1 MPGASAALEGPP
13 NKWSAQGSDL
23 TASET
28 PKCGLGDASVQRPG
42 RLHHCDPFTSMLRH
56 RVLSAAVL
64 IPLVLGLAYLGGI
77 WFLGLVL
84 VVLMLAGH
92 EYVSL
97 LRRGGES
104 PSQILVLTT
113 IGLLVLDAYSPQTEL
128 LRPSLSVLVLGTLA
142 WAVVRY
148 ERGRAGAVAD
158 WAWTAAGGLYLGWTG
173 AHFVLLRNIGLQP
186 RELGLAPVQGDG
198 LWWLVLAL
206 SATWL
211 TDTGAYFVGRA
222 YGRHKMAP
230 KVSPHKSWEG
240 LGAGIVLGTVGG
252 AVVAVLIRAIA
263 AAWGQTVHFG
273 VWDGLALGALISVL
287 SPLGDLGESLVKR
300 HVGAKDSSLLLP
312 GHGGMFDRIDSLL
325 WAAVIAYYYATR
337 IAGA

>member
-1 MPGASAALEGPP
+1 
-13 NKWSAQGSDL
+13 
-23 TASET
+23 
-28 PKCGLGDASVQRPG
+28 
-42 RLHHCDPFTSMLRH
+42 MLRH
-56 RVLSAAVL
+56 RVFSAAVL
-64 IPLVLGLAYLGGI
+64 IPLVLGLTCLGGI

-84 VVLMLAGH
+84 VVLTLAGH
-92 EYVSL
+92 EYVGL
-97 LRRGGES
+97 LRRSGES
-104 PSQILVLTT
+104 PSPVFVIAT
-113 IGLLVLDAYSPQTEL
+113 IGLFVLDAYSPRTGL
-128 LRPSLSVLVLGTLA
+128 LRPGLSVSVLGMLA

-148 ERGRAGAVAD
+148 ERGRAGAAAD

-173 AHFVLLRNIGLQP
+173 AHFVLLRNIGMPLH
-186 RELGLAPVQGDG
+186 GLVLSPVQGDG
-198 LWWLVLAL
+198 LWWTVLAL
-206 SATWL
+206 SIAWL
-211 TDTGAYFVGRA
+211 ADTAAYFVGRA

-252 AVVAVLIRAIA
+252 AAVAVLIRAIA
-263 AAWGQTVHFG
+263 AACGQATLVG

-287 SPLGDLGESLVKR
+287 APLGDLGESLVKR

-325 WAAVIAYYYATR
+325 WAAVIAYYYATW